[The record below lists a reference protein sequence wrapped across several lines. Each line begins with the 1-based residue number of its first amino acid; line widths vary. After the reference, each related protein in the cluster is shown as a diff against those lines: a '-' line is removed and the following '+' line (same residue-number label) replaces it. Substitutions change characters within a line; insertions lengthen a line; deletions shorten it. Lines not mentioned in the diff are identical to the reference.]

1 MKKLL
6 TMLVVAGI
14 SISASAQQAGG
25 KIAGI
30 IKDGG
35 NQAVIDAAS
44 ISLLKSKD
52 SSLVKTS
59 LTDKAGN
66 FYFENVKDGS
76 YLVMATSIGHSKV
89 YSGLLQIGIRL

>member
-6 TMLVVAGI
+6 TMLVA
-14 SISASAQQAGG
+14 ASFTFGAQAQQTGG
-25 KIAGI
+25 KISGT

-44 ISLLKSKD
+44 ISLLRSKD

-66 FYFENVKDGS
+66 FSFENIKDGQ
-76 YLVMATSIGHSKV
+76 YLVMATSIGHAKV
-89 YSGLLQIGIRL
+89 